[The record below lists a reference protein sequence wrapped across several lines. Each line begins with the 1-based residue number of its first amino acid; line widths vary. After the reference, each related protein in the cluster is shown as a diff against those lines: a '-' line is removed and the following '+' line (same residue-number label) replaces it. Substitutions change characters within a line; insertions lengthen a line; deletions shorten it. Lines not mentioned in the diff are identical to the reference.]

1 MANRVLNDLK
11 QVFRYAVSQG
21 HIPHSPAELI
31 SRRDV
36 GGKEE
41 SVSRALST
49 DEIQKV
55 LGVLKAEAAPEAKRK
70 ISWQIR
76 ELVLFL
82 LLTGQRVGETLLAR
96 WDHVDFAAKVW
107 NIPAENTKIGRAH
120 LVHLSAQSIALIR
133 RIKPLSGES
142 DWLFPSDK
150 TTDKKEKRPITV
162 RAVSRAISR
171 MFEADEDGRQ
181 LDIQHFSTHDL
192 RRTVATRL
200 ADIGI
205 QPHVI
210 ERILNHTVAG
220 VAGIYNRSEYL
231 PERAQAL
238 HQWGKIVGG
247 LRR

>member
-1 MANRVLNDLK
+1 M
-11 QVFRYAVSQG
+11 
-21 HIPHSPAELI
+21 
-31 SRRDV
+31 
-36 GGKEE
+36 
-41 SVSRALST
+41 
-49 DEIQKV
+49 
-55 LGVLKAEAAPEAKRK
+55 
-70 ISWQIR
+70 
-76 ELVLFL
+76 
-82 LLTGQRVGETLLAR
+82 
-96 WDHVDFAAKVW
+96 
-107 NIPAENTKIGRAH
+107 
-120 LVHLSAQSIALIR
+120 HLSAQSIALIR
-133 RIKPLSGES
+133 RIKPLAGES

-220 VAGIYNRSEYL
+220 VAGVYNRSEYL
-231 PERAQAL
+231 PERKVAL
-238 HQWGKIVGG
+238 KQWGMRISALTRQGN
-247 LRR
+247 